1 MPKDGV
7 NTYTEVYSFD
17 VNTPR
22 KTILTKLIN
31 VALCCNIWTRKQ
43 MFLVIWCFCFMSLCA
58 PEWNESYFDARLDF
72 LLVVVRCSH
81 LLPVLLWSL
90 VSHLYNLRFF
100 WSFQSSDVFKWY
112 RFHCWKPKHSIFSR
126 TESSLELSSST
137 TGGHS
142 CSESNTVTSH
152 PQLNINMWTVW
163 SLPTGVLGKVQVFR
177 FNPEEAK
184 KRI

>member
-1 MPKDGV
+1 MLLYAATFGPESKCFWSSGV
-7 NTYTEVYSFD
+7 SVSCHFVPQSEMN
-17 VNTPR
+17 P
-22 KTILTKLIN
+22 ILG
-31 VALCCNIWTRKQ
+31 
-43 MFLVIWCFCFMSLCA
+43 S
-58 PEWNESYFDARLDF
+58 DARLDF

-112 RFHCWKPKHSIFSR
+112 RFHCWKPKHSILSR